1 MNGVRGIGPVTLFP
15 VPRGRSLPVG
25 EIHESFE
32 MDGLPRTHQFAL
44 IAAEEAMADSKDAP
58 DAIVIGGTTGGIALT
73 ENYLKRGATSRDLF
87 KYHATGSVAE
97 YLAAKLKCKGPVIT
111 VSTACSS
118 GTAAIKVA
126 LEMLRE
132 EKVKNVLVG
141 GADSLCRLTYYGFNA
156 LQLIDP
162 AGARPLDINR
172 RGMTVAEG
180 AGMLLLTGRTRYPIM
195 R

>member
-1 MNGVRGIGPVTLFP
+1 LTGIRVYITGTGLITPVARGVPETKVSIMNGVRGIGPVTLFP
-15 VPRGRSLPVG
+15 VPRDRSLPVG

-44 IAAEEAMADSKDAP
+44 IAAEEAMGDSKDAP

-73 ENYLKRGATSRDLF
+73 EKHLKRGDTSRDLF

-118 GTAAIKVA
+118 GTAAIKIA

-132 EKVKNVLVG
+132 G
-141 GADSLCRLTYYGFNA
+141 GQKCTS
-156 LQLIDP
+156 
-162 AGARPLDINR
+162 
-172 RGMTVAEG
+172 
-180 AGMLLLTGRTRYPIM
+180 
-195 R
+195 

>member
-15 VPRGRSLPVG
+15 VPRDRSLPVG

-73 ENYLKRGATSRDLF
+73 EKHLKRGDTSRDLF

-118 GTAAIKVA
+118 GTAAIKIA

-132 EKVKNVLVG
+132 GKAKK
-141 GADSLCRLTYYGFNA
+141 C
-156 LQLIDP
+156 P
-162 AGARPLDINR
+162 R
-172 RGMTVAEG
+172 RGGGFALPSYVLRIQRPATD
-180 AGMLLLTGRTRYPIM
+180 
-195 R
+195 